1 MILCLSLPKGVMYL
15 NAAQD
20 LTPWRGFHRLNHA
33 RNCTDASPGTD
44 FRADLSYCLPGV
56 PAQPAAQ
63 VEKEAP
69 VEWLFV
75 QWADGN
81 FGPGCKT
88 PRIGH
93 V

>member
-1 MILCLSLPKGVMYL
+1 MPPNTISYWEMVLWIRRDVNGSAQLHLPC
-15 NAAQD
+15 Q
-20 LTPWRGFHRLNHA
+20 
-33 RNCTDASPGTD
+33 RNLLQRSA
-44 FRADLSYCLPGV
+44 RADLSDCLPGV

-81 FGPGCKT
+81 FGPG
-88 PRIGH
+88 
-93 V
+93 

>member
-1 MILCLSLPKGVMYL
+1 MCHLGLLDIWQ
-15 NAAQD
+15 QD
-20 LTPWRGFHRLNHA
+20 LLHRSA
-33 RNCTDASPGTD
+33 
-44 FRADLSYCLPGV
+44 RADLSYCLPGV

-63 VEKEAP
+63 VEKEAL